1 MISDTPLW
9 EAPLTLSQH
18 LGRVEGKVDALIL
31 MQQDTGKRLGDVEKQ
46 VWWGR
51 GAVVVAI
58 FAFIPKL
65 RDLAAAIGLG

>member
-1 MISDTPLW
+1 
-9 EAPLTLSQH
+9 
-18 LGRVEGKVDALIL
+18 VEGKVDALIL